1 MKRLLLAF
9 AMCFAFSGVAL
20 AVVNINTATKEELT
34 TIKGLG
40 DKRAQ
45 DIIDYRKKHGDFKSV
60 DDLQKVPGIGSSLL
74 KQIRSDVAVTGKT
87 SVDKPAKAKTSGSP
101 KGKGSKAKAA
111 NTPKGDAMK
120 SDMAKTKTAEK
131 SKADDKNAIQKQL
144 TKP

>member
-1 MKRLLLAF
+1 MKTLLGAF
-9 AMCFAFSGVAL
+9 AMWFVLAGVAL

-34 TIKGLG
+34 TIKGVG

-45 DIIDYRKKHGDFKSV
+45 DIIEYRKKHGDFKSV

-74 KQIRSDVAVTGKT
+74 KQIRSHVTVTGKT
-87 SVDKPAKAKTSGSP
+87 SVNKPAKAKASGSA
-101 KGKGSKAKAA
+101 KGKGSKAKIA

-120 SDMAKTKTAEK
+120 SDTAKTKTAEK
-131 SKADDKNAIQKQL
+131 SKADGKNAIQKQL

>member
-1 MKRLLLAF
+1 LK
-9 AMCFAFSGVAL
+9 GVG
-20 AVVNINTATKEELT
+20 E
-34 TIKGLG
+34 
-40 DKRAQ
+40 KRAE

-74 KQIRSDVAVTGKT
+74 KQIRSDVTVTGKT
-87 SVDKPAKAKTSGSP
+87 SIEKPAKAKAGGST
-101 KGKGSKAKAA
+101 KGKGSTAKAA
-111 NTPKGDAMK
+111 VKPKGDAMK